1 MRVEFLGG
9 ARTVTGS
16 ATLLE
21 KDSFKWL
28 VDCGMFQGNKEIEE
42 RNRNIQSYYPK
53 DLSFILLTHAHI
65 DHSGLVPKLV
75 KEGFRGKVICTKA
88 TFDLCEIMLRDSGH
102 IQEMEAEWQN
112 RKHQRSGKIEVIPL
126 YTVKDAEKSLRY
138 FKTVGYDEIFPMA
151 DGVRVCFRDAGH
163 ILGSA
168 IIEIWIEEGGQEKKL
183 VFSGDLGSSD
193 QPIIRDP
200 SRVEEGD
207 VLWLEST
214 YGNRLHKSR
223 EETVNELLKIIQE
236 AIRDQAKVVI
246 PAFAVERTQDI
257 IYTIGQLIRKGF
269 IPSIPVYIDSPL
281 AISATEIFHRN
292 SDCFDEET
300 KSLLLRGENPLELP
314 EIIYTQTTEESKAI
328 NEDSRSGIIISA
340 SGMCDSGRI
349 KHHLKHHLWRK
360 ESHIVII
367 GYQGEGT
374 IGRRLVDGAKTVRL
388 FGEEIAVKSHI
399 HTLGGFSAHADQ
411 KGLLEWLSHFNNPQL
426 EVFVNHGE
434 EKISIELGEIICQK
448 FHFKTIIPQ
457 WREKK
462 ILFAPKEIVMPE
474 IEIPEKV
481 MPEEGKQEILPSLE
495 MLSVL
500 FRHLDRNYKMLRR
513 KLRNLRSKGKEVK
526 DPRWLRQLEE
536 INEKL
541 EKLESEL

>member
-21 KDSFKWL
+21 KNSLKWL
-28 VDCGMFQGNKEIEE
+28 VDCGMFQGGKEIEK
-42 RNRNIQSYYPK
+42 RNRSAQSYYPR

-65 DHSGLVPKLV
+65 DHSGLIPKLV
-75 KEGFRGKVICTKA
+75 REGFRGKVICTKA
-88 TFDLCEIMLRDSGH
+88 TFDLCEAMLRDSAH

-112 RKHQRSGKIEVIPL
+112 RKHQRSGMTEVAPL
-126 YTVKDAEKSLRY
+126 YTLKDVEKSLRY
-138 FKTVGYDEIFPMA
+138 FQTAAYDQTFA
-151 DGVRVCFRDAGH
+151 VAQGVKVCFRDAGH

-183 VFSGDLGSSD
+183 VFSGDLGGLNR
-193 QPIIRDP
+193 PLVRDP
-200 SRVEEGD
+200 SEIETGD

-214 YGNRLHKSR
+214 YGNRLHKSK
-223 EETVNELLKIIQE
+223 EETDEELLTIIRE

-257 IYTIGQLIRKGF
+257 IYTIGQWMRKGL
-269 IPSIPVYIDSPL
+269 ISSIPVYIDSPL
-281 AISATEIFHRN
+281 AISATEIFGRN

-300 KSLLLRGENPLELP
+300 QELLSGGENPLELP
-314 EIIYTQTTEESKAI
+314 EILYTQTTEESRTI
-328 NEDSRSGIIISA
+328 NEDPRAGVIISA

-374 IGRRLVDGAKTVRL
+374 LGRRLVDGAKTVRL
-388 FGEEIAVKSHI
+388 FGEAIAVKAHI

-411 KGLLEWLSHFNNPQL
+411 KGLLAWLSHFNNPQL

-434 EKISIELGEIICQK
+434 EKISIALAEKIRQDFPFRTNVPRWG
-448 FHFKTIIPQ
+448 
-457 WREKK
+457 EKK
-462 ILFAPKEIVMPE
+462 MLFTL
-474 IEIPEKV
+474 
-481 MPEEGKQEILPSLE
+481 EEERIGEERVEEVSQPGETYTTLLN
-495 MLSVL
+495 
-500 FRHLDRNYKMLRR
+500 HLDRSYKRLRR
-513 KLRNLRSKGKEVK
+513 KLKKERSKGGEQL
-526 DPRWLRQLEE
+526 DTRWLEE
-536 INEKL
+536 LKEIKEKL
-541 EKLESEL
+541 EELEEEL